1 MEVKGSDLQLW
12 LLFVQLKQ
20 VLYLMSFLSELIL
33 SVCSLPIL
41 NISKFFLENFE
52 SVRKSKD
59 AFLSQPAWILT
70 LSPMR

>member
-20 VLYLMSFLSELIL
+20 GLYLMSFLSELIL